1 MSFPQSTL
9 EEITESER
17 QMLLTAKERYGNYY
31 VNARASSVFLSKCIV
46 AIDHDRLNFGRFL
59 AIMKKHHMLSIMSAV
74 RLHKVQ
80 AMMNL
85 RQVLE
90 AGAAA
95 AFAIANPEDRHFFKI
110 DDKGI
115 VKTPQKPTDKRYEW
129 LEQNYKDKSDSI
141 KAKKTLINNSQ
152 SHANVVSAHS
162 VFRVDDTGELIN
174 APFFDIEDEHFVK
187 SDLWLASAVALEMM
201 DLFYGVNIGRNVIE
215 FMPGF
220 PDFVGSLERDT
231 NALLAEM
238 KATDRY
244 KNAMAKQAAND
255 AD

>member
-1 MSFPQSTL
+1 VTFLQSTL

-17 QMLLTAKERYGNYY
+17 QMLLAAKDRYGNHY

-95 AFAIANPEDRHFFKI
+95 AFAIANPEDHYFFKI

-115 VKTPQKPTDKRYEW
+115 VKTPPKLTDKRYDW
-129 LEQNYKDKSDSI
+129 LEKNFKEKSDSI
-141 KAKKTLINNSQ
+141 KAKKSLINNSQ

-162 VFRVDDTGELIN
+162 VFQINDTGELIN
-174 APFFDIEDEHFVK
+174 APFFDIEDNYFVK
-187 SDLWLASAVALEMM
+187 SDLWLASAVALEIME
-201 DLFYGVNIGRNVIE
+201 LFYEVNIERNVIE

-220 PDFVGSLERDT
+220 PEFIRRLESDT
-231 NALLAEM
+231 NARLAEL
-238 KATDRY
+238 KGADRY
-244 KNAMAKQAAND
+244 QRTMARQAADN

>member
-1 MSFPQSTL
+1 
-9 EEITESER
+9 
-17 QMLLTAKERYGNYY
+17 MLLTARDRYGNHY
-31 VNARASSVFLSKCIV
+31 VNARASSVFLSKCVV

-59 AIMKKHHMLSIMSAV
+59 AIMKTHHMLSIMSAV

-95 AFAIANPEDRHFFKI
+95 AFAIANPEDHHFFKI

-115 VKTPQKPTDKRYEW
+115 VKTPQKLTDKRYEW
-129 LEQNYKDKSDSI
+129 LEQNYKNKSDSI
-141 KAKKTLINNSQ
+141 KAKKSLINNSQ

-162 VFRVDDTGELIN
+162 VFRIGDTGELIN
-174 APFFDIEDEHFVK
+174 APFFDIEDDYFVK

-201 DLFYGVNIGRNVIE
+201 DLFYGVNGGQNVIE

-220 PDFVGSLERDT
+220 PDFIGRLERDT
-231 NALLAEM
+231 NALLAEL

-244 KNAMAKQAAND
+244 KNAAWKQV
-255 AD
+255 ADHVD